1 MHAESNS
8 RAVHAAC
15 CIPDKSAGSILLI
28 LLLVLLTGCG
38 GKPTA
43 EGFARIKPG
52 MTLPE
57 VQRLL
62 GAGVELFEDDPK
74 LPRRIAIPTPEQRAQ
89 MGMPD
94 QRLVPLD
101 GRRTFSGDQCRR
113 WPGGTGESRRQTSGV
128 LVAGSSAGIL
138 EFIMDF
144 ATLSITV
151 VCCWFW

>member
-94 QRLVPLD
+94 QRWFRWMVDEHFLVISVDD
-101 GRRTFSGDQCRR
+101 GRVG
-113 WPGGTGESRRQTSGV
+113 
-128 LVAGSSAGIL
+128 LVNHDGKLVG
-138 EFIMDF
+138 F
-144 ATLSITV
+144 
-151 VCCWFW
+151 